1 MRVLILGGDG
11 FCGWPTALH
20 LSARGWDVAIVD
32 NGSRR
37 RIDEELGAGS
47 LTPIATLPERLAAWR
62 EVCGAEIAVHEL
74 TVGRDYEALL
84 ALLRAFRPDA
94 IVHFAEQR
102 AAPYSMKSAAHK
114 RYTMA
119 NNLGATHDVLAAIV
133 ESGLDVHLAH
143 LGTMGVYGYGTAG
156 VAIPEGYLK
165 VRMETGDGWTE
176 REILYPAA
184 PGSIYHLTKTQD
196 ALSFQFY
203 AKNDGVRITDLH
215 QGIVWGCQTAE
226 TRADPR
232 LINRFDYDGDY
243 GTVLNRFLMQAAIG
257 HPLTVHGSGG
267 QTRAFINIQDTVRCV
282 ELALT
287 HPPARGERV
296 KVMNQMT
303 ECWRVAELAA
313 MVARLTGAE
322 IAHLPNPRQE
332 AEENELA
339 VENRRLLGYGLDPI
353 TLEDGLL
360 LEIAETARRY
370 ADRADVAKIPCV
382 SAWNAER
389 AAATSGAG
397 LSASVAAE

>member
-11 FCGWPTALH
+11 FCGWPTSLH
-20 LSARGWDVAIVD
+20 LSARGHEVTLVD

-37 RIDEELGAGS
+37 RIDAELGAGS
-47 LTPIATLPERLAAWR
+47 LTPIVSLDERLDAWR
-62 EVCGAEIAVHEL
+62 EVSGHNIAAHAL
-74 TVGRDYEALL
+74 TVGQDFDALL
-84 ALLRAFRPDA
+84 ALLREVRPDA

-102 AAPYSMKSAAHK
+102 AAPYSMKSPAHK
-114 RYTMA
+114 RYTVA

-133 ESGLDVHLAH
+133 ESGLDIHLAH

-156 VAIPEGYLK
+156 VAIPEGYLT
-165 VRMETGDGWTE
+165 VQVETDEGWAP
-176 REILYPAA
+176 REILYPAS

-196 ALSFQFY
+196 ALAFQFY
-203 AKNDGVRITDLH
+203 ARNDGVRITDLH
-215 QGIVWGCQTAE
+215 QGIVWGAQTAE

-257 HPLTVHGSGG
+257 YPLTVHGTGG

-282 ELALT
+282 ELALLN
-287 HPPARGERV
+287 PPQRGERV

-303 ECWRVAELAA
+303 ECWRVGDLAA
-313 MVARLTGAE
+313 MVARLTGAQV
-322 IAHLPNPRQE
+322 AHVPNPRHE

-339 VENRRLLGYGLDPI
+339 VQNHRLLALGLAPI

-360 LEIAETARRY
+360 LEIAEVARRY
-370 ADRADVAKIPCV
+370 AHRADLSKIPCG
-382 SAWNAER
+382 SCWNAAR
-389 AAATSGAG
+389 AAA
-397 LSASVAAE
+397 VAAPGALQAAE